1 MFRGK
6 GEKGLFRIEVKKAK
20 NLEVKSITDIP
31 IFTGEIDKI
40 SNLIGQMQNLGIIDK
55 NYLIT
60 YKHIKSID

>member
-20 NLEVKSITDIP
+20 NLEVKSITDSP